1 LVSLLSAG
9 PDSARNLAWLGVAM
23 LTPSLLLSPFVGPL
37 VDRWRLV
44 AVLVIADALRAIVVA
59 CMPQVASV
67 PAILA
72 LVFAGFTLNC
82 FFLPA
87 RSALPPEL
95 VDPSDLLRANALL
108 TLGGVAATI
117 LGSGFGG
124 RIVDAIGWRNALYLD
139 ASTFAISAI
148 MLAFLWRAARR
159 SRPKR
164 PLRVRRYLWLVGA
177 GLLFLARSPRTR
189 RAMLASLG
197 TWVGGGFLFVAGALH
212 AQSAPGRVGSIGALM
227 AVFASGLAVS
237 AGWAMTRRDIS
248 SRWALGGGLLGA
260 ALGLAAFAAAH
271 TFWLMAAGGLWT
283 GLCVGPLLA
292 CAETE
297 LQRAAGERRR
307 GRVFAGRDFA
317 SRLAFLISIG
327 AAGALTPPFGA
338 AVTLVVGSVVLLG
351 IGAAAMIRTDVVGV
365 QAVRPVEGR

>member
-1 LVSLLSAG
+1 LLTPGAGSAQH
-9 PDSARNLAWLGVAM
+9 LAWLGVAM
-23 LTPSLLLSPFVGPL
+23 LLPSLLLSPFVGPL
-37 VDRWRLV
+37 VDRWQL
-44 AVLVIADALRAIVVA
+44 VLVLVVADALRALVVA
-59 CMPQVASV
+59 SMPQAFGAAGV

-87 RSALPPEL
+87 RSALPPQL
-95 VDPSDLLRANALL
+95 VDEPDLLRANALL

-124 RIVDAIGWRNALYLD
+124 RVVDTIGWRNALYLD
-139 ASTFAISAI
+139 AATFAVSAI
-148 MLAFLWRAARR
+148 LLATLWRATRR
-159 SRPKR
+159 GRPSR
-164 PLRVRRYLWLVGA
+164 PLRIRRYLWMVGA
-177 GLLFLARSPRTR
+177 GLVFLTRSARTR

-260 ALGLAAFAAAH
+260 AVGLAGFAAAP
-271 TFWLMAAGGLWT
+271 TFWPMAAAGLWT
-283 GLCVGPLLA
+283 GVCIGPLLA

-317 SRLAFLISIG
+317 SRAAFLLSLGIAALAVPVARSEGALVIG
-327 AAGALTPPFGA
+327 AVLIG
-338 AVTLVVGSVVLLG
+338 LLG
-351 IGAAAMIRTDVVGV
+351 FATLRAGPA
-365 QAVRPVEGR
+365 